1 MEDGPRQQERDRR
14 MRAAMEVT
22 LNETLDISAAELD
35 RNLNMWADRKKS
47 EGQFS
52 YDAEAEAEAE

>member
-1 MEDGPRQQERDRR
+1 
-14 MRAAMEVT
+14 MEVT